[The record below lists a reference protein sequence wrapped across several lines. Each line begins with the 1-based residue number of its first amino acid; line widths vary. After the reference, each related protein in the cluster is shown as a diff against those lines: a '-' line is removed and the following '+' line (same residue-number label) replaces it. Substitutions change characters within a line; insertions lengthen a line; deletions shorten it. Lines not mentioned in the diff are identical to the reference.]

1 MPVITVDIGQM
12 PGEQKP
18 LLIKQLS
25 CSAAEITGIPLSAFT
40 VVIHELPGENIGIG
54 AKTVAEMKAEARGG

>member
-1 MPVITVDIGQM
+1 MPVITVDIGKM
-12 PGEQKP
+12 AKEEKP

-40 VVIHELPGENIGIG
+40 VVIRELPDDSIGIG
-54 AKTVAEMKAEARGG
+54 AKTVAEMKAEARKA